1 MKEILDTYGTRILGY
16 ILATL
21 GAIGTLATT
30 GAFEGLLEPATV
42 RWLGIVATLSTT
54 VFGMGTVARGS
65 SNAAGI
71 RVADAMETA
80 INATPPGE
88 THGKNLR

>member
-1 MKEILDTYGTRILGY
+1 MKEIIDTYGTRILGY

-30 GAFEGLLEPATV
+30 GAFEGLLEVSTI

-65 SNAAGI
+65 SNAAQI

-88 THGKNLR
+88 THGQNLR

>member
-1 MKEILDTYGTRILGY
+1 MKEIIDEYGTRILGY

-30 GAFEGLLEPATV
+30 GAFEGLLEATTI
-42 RWLGIVATLSTT
+42 RWLAIIASLSTT

-71 RVADAMETA
+71 RVADAMQTA
-80 INATPPGE
+80 INTTPPGE
-88 THGKNLR
+88 SDAKK

>member
-1 MKEILDTYGTRILGY
+1 MKEIIDTYGTRILGY

-30 GAFEGLLEPATV
+30 GSFEGLLEPATI
-42 RWLGIVATLSTT
+42 RWLGIIASLSTT

-65 SNAAGI
+65 SNAAEI

-80 INATPPGE
+80 INATPPGDP
-88 THGKNLR
+88 HGKK